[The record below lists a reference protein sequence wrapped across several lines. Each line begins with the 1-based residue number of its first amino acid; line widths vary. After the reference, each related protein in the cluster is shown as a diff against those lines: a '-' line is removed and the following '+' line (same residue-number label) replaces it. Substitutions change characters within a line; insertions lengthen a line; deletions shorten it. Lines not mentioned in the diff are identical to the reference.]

1 MRLLV
6 TRPEEDAAPLG
17 QLLRARGVETLI
29 EPLLFVEYQDG
40 PAVDLSGVGGLLVTS
55 ANGLRAFARRSA
67 DRGLTV
73 YAVGD
78 ASAQA
83 ARALGFADVESAA
96 GDVEALAD
104 LVVTRYR
111 SGGSSLLHVAGSRV
125 AGDLKGRL
133 EAAGIGYRRAVLYE
147 VRAAKALS
155 AETAGL
161 LESGGLDGVL
171 FFSPRTA
178 RAFVTLLE
186 EHELDQTTKSMTAF
200 CLSLAVAAIA
210 AALPWDAIETAA
222 QPDQASLV
230 AVVEDRAQRSR
241 T

>member
-6 TRPEEDAAPLG
+6 TRPEEDAAPLA
-17 QLLRARGVETLI
+17 QLLRAGGAEVVI

-40 PAVDLSGVGGLLVTS
+40 PPVDLSGVGGLLVTS
-55 ANGLRAFARRSA
+55 ANGLRAFARRSV
-67 DRGLTV
+67 DRGLMV

-83 ARALGFADVESAA
+83 ARSAGFTQVESAA
-96 GDVEALAD
+96 GDVEALAE
-104 LVVTRYR
+104 LVTERYQAAA
-111 SGGSSLLHVAGSRV
+111 GSLLHVAGSRV

-133 EAAGIGYRRAVLYE
+133 EAAGFGYRRAVLYA
-147 VRAAKALS
+147 VRAAKGLS
-155 AETAGL
+155 PETTGL

-186 EHELDQTTKSMTAF
+186 ERDLDQTAKSMTAY
-200 CLSLAVAAIA
+200 CLSPAVAAA
-210 AALPWDAIETAA
+210 VAALPWDAIETAA
-222 QPDQASLV
+222 RPDQASLV
-230 AVVEDRAQRSR
+230 AVVEDRARKTR

>member
-6 TRPEEDAAPLG
+6 TRPEEDAAPLAQ
-17 QLLRARGVETLI
+17 QLRVRGIEVVI
-29 EPLLFVEYQDG
+29 EPLLFVEFQDG

-55 ANGLRAFARRSA
+55 ANGLHAFARRSE

-78 ASAQA
+78 ASARA
-83 ARALGFADVESAA
+83 ARALGFTDVESAA
-96 GDVEALAD
+96 GDVEALAG
-104 LVVTRYR
+104 LVTVRYQPAR
-111 SGGSSLLHVAGSRV
+111 GSLLHVAGSRV

-155 AETAGL
+155 PGTTGL

-178 RAFVTLLE
+178 RAFVTLME
-186 EHELDQTTKSMTAF
+186 ERELDQTTKSMTAF
-200 CLSLAVAAIA
+200 CLSPAVAAVA

-222 QPDQASLV
+222 RPDQASLV
-230 AVVEDRAQRSR
+230 AVVEDRAQQTR